1 MEDRDVS
8 PLIEAGPRPR
18 PQPAPEAEWRS
29 VLVSH
34 RPRVLLAAALL
45 LGLASTGVIL
55 SILLTGGEM

>member
-8 PLIEAGPRPR
+8 PLLEASTSI

-29 VLVSH
+29 ALVSH

-55 SILLTGGEM
+55 SILFTGGEI

>member
-8 PLIEAGPRPR
+8 PLLEATSSS

-29 VLVSH
+29 ALVSH

-45 LGLASTGVIL
+45 LGLASAGVIL
-55 SILLTGGEM
+55 SILFTGGEI